1 MADPKGKPGRLG
13 SAQARAL
20 SHPLRLRILEMHK
33 RMGSRPLSVET
44 MTEAL
49 AQTRE
54 YKDVKRAEVKYHH
67 DRLVEADLLPR
78 D

>member
-1 MADPKGKPGRLG
+1 
-13 SAQARAL
+13 
-20 SHPLRLRILEMHK
+20 MHK